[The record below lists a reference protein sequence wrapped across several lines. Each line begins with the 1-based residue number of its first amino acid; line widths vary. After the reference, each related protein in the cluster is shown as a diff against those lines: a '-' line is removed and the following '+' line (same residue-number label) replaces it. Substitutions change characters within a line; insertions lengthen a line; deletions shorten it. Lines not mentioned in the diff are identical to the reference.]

1 MANSYAPSVPISVY
15 RELAAELKSTQAKV
29 DSLSAQ
35 NQQLVR
41 QNQVLR
47 QEFLQFALS
56 AEQLKQTIESTPP
69 VVGTSMAL
77 SQNAGSPRPALEHPG
92 LVDHLNHDSRQR
104 PAPERPS
111 EPKEGIAGLAARAT
125 RLVKTQPSGQRLK
138 PRPPSP
144 EPLFTEQRLEAPRSQ
159 KSSVNSQ
166 DMSGLWLAT
175 TILLIVISAFG
186 AGFLIMKPLLSGD
199 R

>member
-1 MANSYAPSVPISVY
+1 MTERETAPNSYAPSVPISVY

-29 DSLSAQ
+29 DGLTAQ
-35 NQQLVR
+35 NQQLAK

-56 AEQLKQTIESTPP
+56 AEQLRQTIEATPP
-69 VVGTSMAL
+69 LAGPLMPMA
-77 SQNAGSPRPALEHPG
+77 QPPEAPKPASERH
-92 LVDHLNHDSRQR
+92 
-104 PAPERPS
+104 APERSRP
-111 EPKEGIAGLAARAT
+111 ERHAPERKEGIAGLAARAT
-125 RLVKTQPSGQRLK
+125 RIVKTQPDGHSLK
-138 PRPPSP
+138 QRPPRP
-144 EPLFTEQRLEAPRSQ
+144 EPLFTEQRPEAHRHQ
-159 KSSVNSQ
+159 KSAASSQ

-186 AGFLIMKPLLSGD
+186 AGFLIMKPLLSGGD